1 LRLRLS
7 FVSLSLSLFLSSLFR
22 VADRDE
28 EVTHCDAHER
38 SHRAAPK
45 REREREREREGE
57 RRLTGKRD
65 EKLVVVDVEK
75 L

>member
-28 EVTHCDAHER
+28 EVTHRDAHER

-45 REREREREREGE
+45 REREREGE